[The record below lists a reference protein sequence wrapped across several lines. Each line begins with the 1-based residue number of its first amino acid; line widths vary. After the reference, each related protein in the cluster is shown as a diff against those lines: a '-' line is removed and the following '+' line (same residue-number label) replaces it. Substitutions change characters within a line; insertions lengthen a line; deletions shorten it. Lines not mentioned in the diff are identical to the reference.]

1 MQARRIVLAN
11 RPDGV
16 PKETDFRIED
26 VAVPDLAEGQILI
39 RSRFISVDPGVRGR
53 LGGRTTYA
61 QPLSLGEVIQS
72 ANVGVIEA
80 SKHPK
85 FAAGNWVAAA
95 YGWQELAISDG
106 RGVRKITET
115 RLPPSTAIGV
125 LGIPGL
131 TAYFGLLEIGQPKVG
146 ETVVVSSAAG
156 TVGATAGQIAAIE
169 GARVVGT
176 AGSDAKCVWLTD
188 KLGFASAVNYRT
200 PEDMTAVLKAACPD
214 GIDVLFDNVGDAMID
229 ACLPLMKPFGRIVV
243 SGQIADYNTSAAER
257 PGLKNTSAFIGQRLT
272 MRGLV
277 AFDHYKEFPRAWAD
291 LANWIVDGRL
301 KYREDIDDGFERL
314 PSAFV
319 GLFTGANFGR
329 KLVRVG

>member
-1 MQARRIVLAN
+1 MKTRRIVLAS

-16 PKETDFRIED
+16 PELRNFRLEETQIPE
-26 VAVPDLAEGQILI
+26 LAEGQILI
-39 RSRFISVDPGVRGR
+39 RSQFISVDPGVRGR

-61 QPLSLGEVIQS
+61 QPLAIGEVIQS
-72 ANVGVIEA
+72 ANAGTIEA
-80 SKHPK
+80 SRHPK
-85 FAAGNWVAAA
+85 FAVGDRVAAA
-95 YGWQELAISDG
+95 YGWQEAAVSDV

-131 TAYFGLLEIGQPKVG
+131 TAYFGMLDIGQPKAG

-156 TVGATAGQIAAIE
+156 TVGATAGQIAAIK

-176 AGSDAKCVWLTD
+176 AGSDEKCGWLERE
-188 KLGFASAVNYRT
+188 LGFAAAVNYRSAA
-200 PEDMTAVLKAACPD
+200 DMTAALKAACPE
-214 GIDVLFDNVGDAMID
+214 GIDVLFDNVGDSMID

-243 SGQIADYNTSAAER
+243 SGQIADYNKTAAER
-257 PGLKNTSAFIGQRLT
+257 PGLRNTSAFIGQRLT

-277 AFDHYKEFPRAWAD
+277 AFDHYKEFPRAWAELSD
-291 LANWIVDGRL
+291 WIAAGRL
-301 KYREDIDDGFERL
+301 KYREDIEDGFERL
-314 PSAFV
+314 PAAFV

-329 KLVRVG
+329 KLVRL

>member
-1 MQARRIVLAN
+1 M
-11 RPDGV
+11 
-16 PKETDFRIED
+16 
-26 VAVPDLAEGQILI
+26 
-39 RSRFISVDPGVRGR
+39 
-53 LGGRTTYA
+53 
-61 QPLSLGEVIQS
+61 
-72 ANVGVIEA
+72 
-80 SKHPK
+80 
-85 FAAGNWVAAA
+85 AAA
-95 YGWQELAISDG
+95 YGWQEAAISDG
-106 RGVRKITET
+106 RGVRKISEA
-115 RLPPSTAIGV
+115 RLPQSTAIGV

-131 TAYFGLLEIGQPKVG
+131 TAYFGLLDIGQPKAG

-156 TVGATAGQIAAIE
+156 TVGATAGQIAAIK

-176 AGSDAKCVWLTD
+176 AGSDEKCAWLTGE
-188 KLGFASAVNYRT
+188 LGFTGAMNYRT
-200 PEDMTAVLKAACPD
+200 SADMTAALKAACPD

-277 AFDHYKEFPRAWAD
+277 AFDHYKEFPRAWAELSD
-291 LANWIVDGRL
+291 WIVDGRL
-301 KYREDIDDGFERL
+301 KYREDIEDGFERL
-314 PSAFV
+314 PAAFV